1 MSDARLREH
10 ERRAREGDREA
21 MALLREAIRER
32 HRLPSSPWTAGERSE
47 DPRRHPQPGDL
58 LTQDGHVVR
67 RVLEVGPDFVRFDL
81 PGMELEKP
89 KRVARE
95 TWDRWA
101 RRARSVADR
110 DVKPEKATPHRDLKP
125 QKILDQDRAALAAIL
140 DLEQSDG
147 WCRAGATV
155 LRADARLSHGA
166 WQRAV
171 ARLEVAG
178 LLERERVGK
187 GDHYRLTA
195 RGSEIASEAKA
206 ERHPADRPTTGPRG
220 PINQPTWAD
229 RLAHRPTEGG
239 RGEALVGSS
248 PSPNP
253 KTEKN
258 NEPTNEPAHAGQDD
272 RPTDRPTGPRPAHDR
287 PRRVVVV
294 EHVHRLSDE
303 DRALL
308 GAWLASRSTL
318 PALSPAALPPEATE
332 ADPEE
337 RRPAPSSDPRPEP
350 DHPPPPCTHCGHP
363 TMALV
368 NGPRG
373 WFWGC
378 PLWRVKDCPGLS
390 LAEARAAWLEAQRRA
405 ELERRREEERA
416 ERERERLAALNDDR
430 PSLLSDPASLDRII
444 AAASRKA

>member
-1 MSDARLREH
+1 VTR
-10 ERRAREGDREA
+10 
-21 MALLREAIRER
+21 
-32 HRLPSSPWTAGERSE
+32 

-101 RRARSVADR
+101 RRARPVAA
-110 DVKPEKATPHRDLKP
+110 PGEHRDLKP
-125 QKILDQDRAALAAIL
+125 QNVMARGPKLLDQDRAALAAIL

-147 WCRAGATV
+147 WCRAGATA

-171 ARLEVAG
+171 ARLEAAG

-229 RLAHRPTEGG
+229 RSAHRPTEGG

-248 PSPNP
+248 SSPNP
-253 KTEKN
+253 KAEKN
-258 NEPTNEPAHAGQDD
+258 TEPTNEPTHAGQDD

-287 PRRVVVV
+287 PTRRLVV

-318 PALSPAALPPEATE
+318 PALSPAALPPSEATE

-337 RRPAPSSDPRPEP
+337 RRPAPSSDPRPVP
-350 DHPPPPCTHCGHP
+350 DHPPPSCCGSP
-363 TMALV
+363 MDLV

-378 PLWRVKDCPGLS
+378 ALWRRNRCRGLS
-390 LAEARAAWLEAQRRA
+390 LGEARAAWLEAQRAA
-405 ELERRREEERA
+405 EEQARQEAMR
-416 ERERERLAALNDDR
+416 REREAREREDNERHRAEVAAMAEARRSQRNGRRPAPLAVGVALEELLPVADRL
-430 PSLLSDPASLDRII
+430 
-444 AAASRKA
+444 